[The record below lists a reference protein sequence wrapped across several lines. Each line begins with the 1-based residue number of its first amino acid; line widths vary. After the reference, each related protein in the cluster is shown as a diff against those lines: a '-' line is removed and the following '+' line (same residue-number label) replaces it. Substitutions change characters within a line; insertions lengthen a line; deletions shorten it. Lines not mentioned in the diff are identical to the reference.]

1 MRISRHLI
9 MRASHVSVY
18 HSYLYLIHYSLR
30 LYLIFLTSARV
41 GYMRAPHYPLMGD
54 SRLAHTGG
62 SEPLLPLLHVHVF
75 VKKNDLF
82 LAIATPLAALLP
94 LTASFFR
101 PEPPSWLRP
110 RCGRPTRRQ
119 HFNTRT
125 TMLAVRCPDREQGCG
140 DVPTACDSTAIQ
152 QFALPNV
159 VERILEWQ

>member
-75 VKKNDLF
+75 F
-82 LAIATPLAALLP
+82 L
-94 LTASFFR
+94 R
-101 PEPPSWLRP
+101 K
-110 RCGRPTRRQ
+110 
-119 HFNTRT
+119 
-125 TMLAVRCPDREQGCG
+125 
-140 DVPTACDSTAIQ
+140 
-152 QFALPNV
+152 
-159 VERILEWQ
+159 